1 MWPQPPVASS
11 GGGSSSCVGT
21 PLWEFPTKPGAVLL
35 HIFDDGSLP
44 LECQLDL

>member
-1 MWPQPPVASS
+1 MGPQAPVASS

-21 PLWEFPTKPGAVLL
+21 PLWEFPTKAGAVL
-35 HIFDDGSLP
+35 HIFGDRSLS